1 MLQQLGKNLRE
12 ALCSWPLWLM
22 LLTLCLFSLKTLAI
36 FLVLCVGLP
45 LWVSLLADNSLWTQS
60 TQGEV
65 GIYPRL
71 PLEVVL
77 AHWLTGMLLMGG
89 TAASLIVASVM
100 VGLVDGADMING
112 MPYLLI
118 SIALLIAFS
127 LYLCRFSIL
136 LRVFALLVMGGFSAA
151 YYWLGTQ
158 CGLWGAEGVLPE
170 TLVACYALPF
180 FLYAAARPELS
191 PRQYNYVCV
200 LLPAL
205 LLCLAAGCYGVT
217 QQVAFNQFLPDAAA
231 WGLRKM
237 LIFLLLLQHADLLL
251 RPMQFSVG
259 RSWRAPLASL
269 ALIVVATLL
278 GWCFQKGEFGG
289 FRETLE
295 CLCYSLYFLAFV
307 SGFVLLWRG
316 VQWQLVRLPYF
327 VISVINFCIA
337 APLVLL
343 FLLCLLSE
351 DGVLDYLADVAPYEE
366 APRYEFIIGGLVVVL
381 LLTLVRVCLDG
392 KLAGIP
398 IADRWACHGICKR
411 PSSPPRA

>member
-22 LLTLCLFSLKTLAI
+22 LLTLCLFSRITPAI

-45 LWVSLLADNSLWTQS
+45 LWVSLLADNSLWARS
-60 TQGEV
+60 TQGVV
-65 GIYPRL
+65 GLYPRL
-71 PLEVVL
+71 PLAVVL

-89 TAASLIVASVM
+89 TVTSLIAASVIMGS
-100 VGLVDGADMING
+100 VDGADMING
-112 MPYLLI
+112 IPYLLI
-118 SIALLIAFS
+118 SLALLTAFA

-136 LRVFALLVMGGFSAA
+136 LRVFACLVMGGFCAA
-151 YYWLGTQ
+151 YYWLGSE

-180 FLYAAARPELS
+180 FLYAAARPEWS
-191 PRQYNYVCV
+191 PRLYNYFCG

-217 QQVAFNQFLPDAAA
+217 QQLAYNQFLPDAAA

-237 LIFLLLLQHADLLL
+237 LFFLLLLQHADLLL
-251 RPMQFSVG
+251 RPTQFSVG
-259 RSWRAPLASL
+259 RSWRATLSSL
-269 ALIVVATLL
+269 ALIAVATSLV
-278 GWCFQKGEFGG
+278 WCLQKGEFGG
-289 FRETLE
+289 FRETLK

-307 SGFVLLWRG
+307 SGFLLLWRG
-316 VQWQLVRLPYF
+316 VQWQMTRLPYF
-327 VISVINFCIA
+327 VISVINFCIV

-343 FLLCLLSE
+343 FLLCCLSE
-351 DGVLDYLADVAPYEE
+351 NGVLDYLADVAPYKE

-381 LLTLVRVCLDG
+381 LLTLVRMCLDG
-392 KLAGIP
+392 KLARIP
-398 IADRWACHGICKR
+398 IGNLSKLVFEQKLNCGNR
-411 PSSPPRA
+411 